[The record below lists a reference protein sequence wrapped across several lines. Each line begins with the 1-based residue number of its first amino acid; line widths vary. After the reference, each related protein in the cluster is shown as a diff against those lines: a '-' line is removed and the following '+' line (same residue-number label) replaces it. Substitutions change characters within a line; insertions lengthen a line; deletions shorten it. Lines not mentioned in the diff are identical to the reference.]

1 MIFKQS
7 LKRKADDA
15 FKERRN
21 GFAAP
26 KVVNFS
32 VETKSEPPPTQG
44 DLKQQSPALLS
55 QRQALPIFKHA
66 DSIRQALKN
75 HDVLLLAGETGSGK
89 STQVPQFLVDES
101 WCISRTVPRKR
112 GSPGSADLK
121 EKVGGCIAITQ
132 PRRVAAISL
141 ARRVAQEMGTPL
153 GRSSR
158 KSTVGYSVRFD
169 QSVSPNTRIKFLT
182 EGMLLQE
189 MLRDAALT
197 DYSAVIV
204 DEVHERGA
212 NVDLILGL
220 LRSSLEKPQKARGGS
235 PLKIVVMSAT
245 ADMEVLQN
253 FFSTAKE
260 SEPISGNGSDSL
272 ESEKSGTSR
281 SSHLTTANPHDTESR
296 SSSPTNLII
305 KGRQHPVEVV
315 YPSRAVTDWLET
327 AVERIKDIHL
337 HQPAPGD
344 ILVFLTGQ
352 ETIETLLSMCL
363 DLAKSLETTEK
374 QHHIPRLSP
383 IPLFA
388 ALPQQAQQEVFRPAR
403 PGTRKVILSTNIA
416 ETSVTV
422 PGVRYVIDSG
432 KFKHKQFRTQLGL
445 DSLLVK
451 PVSKS
456 SANQRK
462 GRAGREAPGIC
473 YRLYPEDVYL
483 GLPQDNEPEILRCDL
498 SQVVLALKA
507 RGVSEVADFP
517 WLTQPSRRAMERA
530 VIQLLQ
536 LEALDQVSGLITD
549 LGREMALL
557 PLPATLA
564 KVLLTSMNAEYSC
577 ADECI
582 DIISALSGESVFLN
596 MQAQNEERRDA
607 VEAARRTLYRR
618 EGDHLTLLA
627 AVQAYAEE
635 NSDRKSWCEDR
646 AISHRAMQ
654 AVMDVRKQLKALLKS
669 RLTQMTRENGDN
681 SGDSTLHGNISTLQ
695 DRILKAFLTGFTG
708 NIALLGRDGAYRTL
722 ARNQL
727 IAVHPSSVLFGRKV
741 EAIFYNEFVFTQ
753 KAYARNVSA
762 IEAGWIGA

>member
-15 FKERRN
+15 FTQRRN
-21 GFAAP
+21 GHAAP
-26 KVVNFS
+26 KVVNFT
-32 VETKSEPPPTQG
+32 VETKSDPQLTQG
-44 DLKQQSPALLS
+44 DLKQQSAALLS
-55 QRQALPIFKHA
+55 QRQGLPIFKHA
-66 DSIRQALKN
+66 DSIRLALKD

-89 STQVPQFLVDES
+89 STQVPQFLVDEP
-101 WCISRTVPRKR
+101 WCTSRTVPREK
-112 GSPGSADLK
+112 SSSATPGPR
-121 EKVGGCIAITQ
+121 EKVGGRIAITQ

-189 MLRDAALT
+189 MLRDPALT
-197 DYSAVIV
+197 EYSAVIV

-220 LRSSLEKPQKARGGS
+220 LRTALEKPHKARGGS

-245 ADMEVLQN
+245 ADMDVLQN
-253 FFSTAKE
+253 FFTAVKV
-260 SEPISGNGSDSL
+260 SETLAEDGSDAPK
-272 ESEKSGTSR
+272 SEKLGASGPLPPTTSN
-281 SSHLTTANPHDTESR
+281 LHDTGSR
-296 SSSPTNLII
+296 TSSPANLVI
-305 KGRQHPVEVV
+305 KGRQYPVEVV
-315 YPSRAVTDWLET
+315 YPSQAVTDWLET
-327 AVERIKDIHL
+327 ALEKIEDIHL

-352 ETIETLLSMCL
+352 ETIETLLSMCF
-363 DLAKSLETTEK
+363 DLAKSLAATVK
-374 QHHIPRLSP
+374 QHHIPTLSP
-383 IPLFA
+383 MPLFA
-388 ALPQQAQQEVFRPAR
+388 ALPQQAQQEVFRPAK

-451 PVSKS
+451 SVSKS

-507 RGVSEVADFP
+507 RGVTEVADFP
-517 WLTQPSRRAMERA
+517 WLTQPSRRALERA

-536 LEALDQVSGLITD
+536 LEALDPASGDVTG

-564 KVLLTSMNAEYSC
+564 KVLLTSMKAEYSC
-577 ADECI
+577 VEECI
-582 DIISALSGESVFLN
+582 DIISVLSGESVFLN
-596 MQAQNEERRDA
+596 IQARNEESRDV

-627 AVQAYAEE
+627 TVQAYAEE

-646 AISHRAMQ
+646 AISHRAML
-654 AVMDVRKQLKALLKS
+654 AVMDVRKQLKTLLKN
-669 RLTQMTRENGDN
+669 RLTHLKRENRDN
-681 SGDSTLHGNISTLQ
+681 AGDSTALSNSPTLQ
-695 DRILKAFLTGFTG
+695 DRVLKTFLTGFTG

-727 IAVHPSSVLFGRKV
+727 IAVHPSSVMFGRKV
-741 EAIFYNEFVFTQ
+741 EAIFYNEFVYTQ

-762 IEAGWIGA
+762 VETGWIGA